1 MRTHHLQG
9 VEMALAYLEDGTDPT
24 LRQMA
29 NEIVL
34 VQAGESRLLGQY
46 LEDWGSPD
54 LDLQTAMG
62 WMDAPVPQDA
72 QPGMATPEQMEELA
86 SATGEELDDLFTS
99 LMIDHH
105 RGGIHMAEYAAD
117 HGHEDA
123 LTSLAEA
130 IVTTQRSEIAEMN
143 LQREVLGLPPA

>member
-1 MRTHHLQG
+1 
-9 VEMALAYLEDGTDPT
+9 
-24 LRQMA
+24 
-29 NEIVL
+29 
-34 VQAGESRLLGQY
+34 
-46 LEDWGSPD
+46 
-54 LDLQTAMG
+54 MG

-72 QPGMATPEQMEELA
+72 QPGMATPEQMEELRA
-86 SATGEELDDLFTS
+86 ATGEELDDLFTS

-143 LQREVLGLPPA
+143 LQREALGLAPA